1 MHMFLIKYGICRF
14 QGVILR
20 CFLVILGSSGL
31 HLEPLA
37 APGGSICSNT
47 AYMQYL
53 HGFSGVGWA
62 GQELGKTVW
71 GR

>member
-1 MHMFLIKYGICRF
+1 MM
-14 QGVILR
+14 
-20 CFLVILGSSGL
+20 LGSSGL

-53 HGFSGVGWA
+53 HGFPGVGWA
-62 GQELGKTVW
+62 GQEFENPVRG
-71 GR
+71 G